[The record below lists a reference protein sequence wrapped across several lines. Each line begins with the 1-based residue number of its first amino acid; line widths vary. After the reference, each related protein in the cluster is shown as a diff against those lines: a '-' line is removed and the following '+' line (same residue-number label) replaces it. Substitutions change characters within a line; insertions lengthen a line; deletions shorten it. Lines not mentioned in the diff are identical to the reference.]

1 MYGQGEADRQKY
13 QNDWPPA
20 PANGPAIRPAHTS
33 IQWAQ
38 VWSLFV
44 PKELAKQLKYIY
56 GVGGQA
62 ELKK

>member
-1 MYGQGEADRQKY
+1 MDHGEGGQAEITKWLAL
-13 QNDWPPA
+13 
-20 PANGPAIRPAHTS
+20 ANGPAIRLAHTS
-33 IQWAQ
+33 IHWAQ

-62 ELKK
+62 EIKK